1 MRISSRT
8 RYGTRL
14 MVNLARNHGQGYFL
28 LKNIAKSEGI
38 SEKYLSLIVIP
49 LRSTGLL
56 NTMRGSKGG
65 YMLARPPSEI
75 SIKNIMDV
83 LEEDLNLSESI
94 KKEEY
99 YAGPAEK
106 ISRDLWAGLGERI
119 KKYLGSITLKDLIE
133 TYDKKNKGIAVNY
146 DI

>member
-8 RYGTRL
+8 RYGVRL
-14 MVNLARNHGQGYFL
+14 MVNLARNYGQGYFL

-56 NTMRGSKGG
+56 NAMRGSKGG

-83 LEEDLNLSESI
+83 LEEDLNLSENI
-94 KKEEY
+94 KKEED
-99 YAGPAEK
+99 YAGPGEK
-106 ISRDLWAGLGERI
+106 ISRDLWSGLGEKI

-133 TYDKKNKGIAVNY
+133 TYDKNNKGIAVSYN
-146 DI
+146 I